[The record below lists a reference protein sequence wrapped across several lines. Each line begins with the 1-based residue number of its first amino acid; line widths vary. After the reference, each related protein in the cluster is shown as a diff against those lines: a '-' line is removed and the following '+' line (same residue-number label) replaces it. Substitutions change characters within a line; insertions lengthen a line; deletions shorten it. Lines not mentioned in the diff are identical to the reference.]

1 MFEAEP
7 LAQLGVGIVTYIH
20 ILWTLCMIFF
30 VFSILLLPSMNH
42 YSGGVGYKGDNPEFI
57 QYEQGFLGNMGYSSV
72 QCSSVEIDVGKL
84 NINCPYG
91 GVGKI
96 IGYGVNLDSESAGN
110 CASANAPKQ
119 CIPDSSYFT
128 GKLDSAIGKETFII
142 PYDEVSDDDPNWEA
156 LYASPSDK
164 SKCMVA
170 ASRLFVQYSCVQSL
184 AN

>member
-20 ILWTLCMIFF
+20 ILWTLCMVFF

-110 CASANAPKQ
+110 CASANAP
-119 CIPDSSYFT
+119 
-128 GKLDSAIGKETFII
+128 
-142 PYDEVSDDDPNWEA
+142 
-156 LYASPSDK
+156 
-164 SKCMVA
+164 
-170 ASRLFVQYSCVQSL
+170 
-184 AN
+184 